1 MTLNS
6 LYWVSAHVTDK
17 GKVRSINEDALLDR
31 ADLGIWVVADGMGG
45 HAAGDMASGM
55 IVNELKSLSP
65 GDSLSEMARDVEHRL
80 QYVNQ
85 QLLLESQRRSGEII
99 GSTVVTLL
107 TYQGYC
113 IYQWAGDSRIYLYRR
128 NRLKQL
134 SRDHSQ
140 VEEMIEQG
148 IVTTEQAEQSPVA
161 NYITRAVG
169 ASDELELDAEI
180 FEPCDGDLFLLC
192 SDGLNKEVN
201 DSEIA
206 YILGSCGFQEA
217 VEKLINLAL
226 ERGARDNVTLVLVEA
241 RLSQSNA
248 PEQG

>member
-1 MTLNS
+1 MSQNH
-6 LYWVSAHVTDK
+6 LYWVSAHLTDK
-17 GKVRSINEDALLDR
+17 GKVRSINEDACLDR

-45 HAAGDMASGM
+45 HAAGDLASNM

-65 GDSLSEMARDVEHRL
+65 VNSLGQLAGDVEQRL
-80 QYVNQ
+80 HQVNQ
-85 QLLLESQRRSGEII
+85 QLLFESQQRGGEII

-107 TYQGYC
+107 AYDGYC

-128 NRLKQL
+128 GHLKQL

-140 VEEMIEQG
+140 VEELIEQG
-148 IVTTEQAEQSPVA
+148 LVTSEEAEQSSIA

-169 ASDELELDAEI
+169 ACEMLELDAEMV
-180 FEPCDGDLFLLC
+180 EPCDGDLFLLC

-206 YILGSCGFQEA
+206 EILGRYSFQDSIQQ
-217 VEKLINLAL
+217 LINLAM
-226 ERGARDNVTLVLVEA
+226 ERGARDNVTLVLVQAKSALITVNE
-241 RLSQSNA
+241 
-248 PEQG
+248 ET